1 MVDYA
6 LLKKLC
12 LADGISGDEGAVR
25 ELIIGEIKGFA
36 DWEVDSLGNLLVHKK
51 GRHPAK
57 TRLMLSAHMD
67 EVGMMVTDITQGGF
81 LKFDE
86 VGGIDRRVLIGK
98 AVTIG
103 RNNVHGVI
111 GIKPL
116 HLCKGEESKTI
127 PEYGEM
133 NIDIGADSMEQA
145 LSVVSY
151 GDSVRYAGEFLENDR
166 TINAKA
172 IDDRF
177 GCYVMIEL
185 IKIELLYDAD
195 FAFTVQEEVGLRGAM
210 GAAFAAQADTVIVLE
225 GTTAGDMGDVEKVR
239 RVCEPGLGVAVSF
252 MDHAS
257 IATRSLYRELMDL
270 AESRSIAHQ
279 VKRGVSGGNDAGAYQ
294 RSKGSVRT
302 CVLSVPCRY
311 IHGPSSVVKLSD
323 AEAQYALAK
332 AYAEQAE

>member
-1 MVDYA
+1 MD
-6 LLKKLC
+6 LKTLC
-12 LADGISGDEGAVR
+12 ELNGASGQEGAVR
-25 ELIIGEIKGFA
+25 RALMEAARPLCDDVRI
-36 DWEVDSLGNLLVHKK
+36 DRMGNVIAFKK
-51 GRHPAK
+51 GR
-57 TRLMLSAHMD
+57 RGGRRILFSAHMD
-67 EVGMMVTDITQGGF
+67 EVGFIILDATEDGLLMF
-81 LKFDE
+81 RP
-86 VGGIDRRVLIGK
+86 VGGIDPRVTVSKYVVVGEKQIKGVIGALAIHLQTAEDRRRVLDFD
-98 AVTIG
+98 
-103 RNNVHGVI
+103 N
-111 GIKPL
+111 L
-116 HLCKGEESKTI
+116 
-127 PEYGEM
+127 Y
-133 NIDIGADSMEQA
+133 IDIGAKNKDEALADCPIGSYAYFDSAYEPF
-145 LSVVSY
+145 
-151 GDSVRYAGEFLENDR
+151 GDGCVA
-166 TINAKA
+166 AKA
-172 IDDRF
+172 LDDRV
-177 GCYVMIEL
+177 GCWN
-185 IKIELLYDAD
+185 LLRLLEGDYGAD
-195 FAFTVQEEVGLRGAM
+195 VTCAFVTQEEVGLRGAM

-270 AESRSIAHQ
+270 AESRGIAHQ